1 MPTLKIPTPNLF
13 SGYALLHGTESTT
26 DSLCPTIN
34 IIIILININKP
45 GSKLQKYPKESWLTQ
60 SPLKWSH
67 MLIKQVNLQIG
78 AITSNLYDILGILK
92 SAICSYCNGWPSDQ
106 VSG

>member
-1 MPTLKIPTPNLF
+1 MFKPSKMNFLTVKNLNCRKIGPNSMPTLKIPTPNLF

-60 SPLKWSH
+60 SPLK
-67 MLIKQVNLQIG
+67 
-78 AITSNLYDILGILK
+78 
-92 SAICSYCNGWPSDQ
+92 
-106 VSG
+106 